1 LSLKYDVVGKVF
13 VAQSALWYVL
23 LALRHEIRE
32 GAVEEKER
40 NRDVSMR
47 AGELDLEIED
57 VEDKEAGW
65 EITFGREW

>member
-1 LSLKYDVVGKVF
+1 MFFSP
-13 VAQSALWYVL
+13 
-23 LALRHEIRE
+23 LRHEIRE

-40 NRDVSMR
+40 NRDVTMR

>member
-1 LSLKYDVVGKVF
+1 VT
-13 VAQSALWYVL
+13 
-23 LALRHEIRE
+23 
-32 GAVEEKER
+32 
-40 NRDVSMR
+40 MR